1 MSGPPNINSNQL
13 PSSSSGG
20 GVGGSG
26 SGRGWLRTPPPT
38 YFRSPS
44 PWVPP
49 GSAPP
54 RQSSPVTAPR
64 PVDGSSAAGPPRG
77 PSEFVYQHP
86 SSGAFG
92 GGGAGYPPATP
103 QQYATGERH
112 AIRAA
117 TATPGIG
124 APAQEYHQFQRP
136 IPSAMTP
143 THFAGPSTHH
153 YRPVSPAAVAPQP
166 YPQFS
171 STMSPVS
178 SLHRSMTPHS
188 VGSVGYGP
196 MDYQHPMQQQPQ
208 QVRPGSTQSSVYGG
222 VTYHYGPA
230 AGPSHPSGQSQYVI
244 YDYGGEMGPSTAEII
259 AAQSQDYV
267 DEKLAEYQ
275 ATIMLLQGEFF
286 SLSDISYWKVV

>member
-1 MSGPPNINSNQL
+1 MSGPPNINNNQL
-13 PSSSSGG
+13 PPSSSGG
-20 GVGGSG
+20 GGGGPG
-26 SGRGWLRTPPPT
+26 SGRGWLRTPPAT

-64 PVDGSSAAGPPRG
+64 PADAPVPARG
-77 PSEFVYQHP
+77 PTEFVYQHP

-92 GGGAGYPPATP
+92 GASHSAHQYAGDRPMPATSS
-103 QQYATGERH
+103 
-112 AIRAA
+112 IRSTTVTTA
-117 TATPGIG
+117 TATSS
-124 APAQEYHQFQRP
+124 QEFQFQRP

-143 THFAGPSTHH
+143 THFVGTATH
-153 YRPVSPAAVAPQP
+153 YRPVSPAAVAPHP

-188 VGSVGYGP
+188 VASSYGP
-196 MDYQHPMQQQPQ
+196 AEYHQPQ

-230 AGPSHPSGQSQYVI
+230 AGPGHTQVPLTGQSQYVI
-244 YDYGGEMGPSTAEII
+244 YDYGGEMGPSTADII

-275 ATIMLLQGEFF
+275 ATIMLLQAFTVYHI
-286 SLSDISYWKVV
+286 L

>member
-1 MSGPPNINSNQL
+1 MSGPPNINNNQL
-13 PSSSSGG
+13 GG
-20 GVGGSG
+20 AGGTG
-26 SGRGWLRTPPPT
+26 GTGGGRGWLRTPPPT

-54 RQSSPVTAPR
+54 RQSSPVTAMR
-64 PVDGSSAAGPPRG
+64 PAEAPPMSAARG
-77 PSEFVYQHP
+77 PTEFAYQHP
-86 SSGAFG
+86 SGTSSFGGASRPGQTQPDRSAPAASIRATTTTTTASGA
-92 GGGAGYPPATP
+92 PV
-103 QQYATGERH
+103 
-112 AIRAA
+112 
-117 TATPGIG
+117 
-124 APAQEYHQFQRP
+124 QEYQFQRP

-143 THFAGPSTHH
+143 THFAAPAATH

-171 STMSPVS
+171 SAMSPVS

-188 VGSVGYGP
+188 VGSGGYGP
-196 MDYQHPMQQQPQ
+196 MDYPQHHHPHQFAQQQV
-208 QVRPGSTQSSVYGG
+208 VRPGSSVSSAYGG
-222 VTYHYGPA
+222 VTYHYGPGA
-230 AGPSHPSGQSQYVI
+230 SGPAGHSQTPVGGQSQYVI

-275 ATIMLLQGEFF
+275 ATIMLLQGAAV
-286 SLSDISYWKVV
+286 ISH